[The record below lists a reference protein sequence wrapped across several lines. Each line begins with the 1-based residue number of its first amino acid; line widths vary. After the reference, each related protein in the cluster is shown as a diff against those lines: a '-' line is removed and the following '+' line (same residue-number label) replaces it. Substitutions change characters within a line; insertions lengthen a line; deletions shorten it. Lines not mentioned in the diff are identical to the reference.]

1 MKLAVVTGEASGD
14 LHAAEVIH
22 HLREIDPGLEVFGI
36 GGERLVEEGMDA
48 VHTIDE
54 LGVVGLFNVLKHYPM
69 LRRVFNDVLE
79 RIERERPD
87 AVLLVDYPD
96 FNLRLAK
103 KCKERGFKV
112 IYYISPQLWA
122 WRKGRIHH
130 IRRYVDHMMVIF
142 PFEEQLYR
150 DHGVPVTW
158 VGHPLL
164 DQLDEIRKVERP
176 LPDGDEPVRV
186 GMLPGSRRLEIDTLF
201 PPMLDAIDELSRRRR
216 VAPFVVRAT
225 TIAREQIDAH
235 LSQRAFAVEVR
246 SGRDRHAVADADIV
260 FCSSGT
266 ATLETA
272 IIGVP
277 LVVVYRLTR
286 LSYLLAKRLVKLPDF
301 SLVNIVAGR
310 RIVPEL
316 LQDEVNG
323 SAIAAKALELL
334 EPATHE
340 RMRRDLSELRGRLG
354 GRGAA
359 RRAAEKIATLAGPE
373 P

>member
-22 HLREIDPGLEVFGI
+22 NLREIDPGLEVFGI
-36 GGERLVEEGMDA
+36 GGERLVEQGMDA

-69 LRRVFNDVLE
+69 FKRVFDDVLE
-79 RIERERPD
+79 RIEKERPD

-103 KCKERGFKV
+103 ACKERGFRV

-142 PFEEQLYR
+142 PFEEQMYR
-150 DHGVPVTW
+150 EAGVPATY

-164 DQLDEIRKVERP
+164 DQLDEIRKDERP
-176 LPDGDEPVRV
+176 LPDVGDPLRV

-201 PPMLDAIDELSRRRR
+201 PPMLDAIEQLSCSRR
-216 VAPFVVRAT
+216 VEPFIVRAT
-225 TIAREQIDAH
+225 TISREQIEGH
-235 LSQRAFAVEVR
+235 LSKRAFAVEVR
-246 SGRDRHAVADADIV
+246 SGRDRGAVADADIV
-260 FCSSGT
+260 LCSSGT

-286 LSYLLAKRLVKLPDF
+286 LSYLLAKRLVKLPDI

-316 LQDEVNG
+316 LQGDVNG
-323 SAIAAKALELL
+323 RTIAATALDLL
-334 EPATHE
+334 RRDAYEQA
-340 RMRRDLSELRGRLG
+340 RRDLSELRGKLG

-359 RRAAEKIATLAGPE
+359 RRAAERIATLAGTE

>member
-22 HLREIDPGLEVFGI
+22 HLREIDPALRVFGI
-36 GGERLVEEGMDA
+36 GGERLVEQGLDA

-69 LRRVFNDVLE
+69 FKRVFNDVLR
-79 RIERERPD
+79 RIEEERPD

-103 KCKERGFKV
+103 KCRERGFRV

-130 IRRYVDHMMVIF
+130 IRAYVDHMMVIF
-142 PFEEQLYR
+142 PFEEQLYV
-150 DHGVPVTW
+150 DHGVPATY

-164 DQLDEIRKVERP
+164 DQLDEVRKLDRP
-176 LPDGDEPVRV
+176 LPGAGQPVRV
-186 GMLPGSRRLEIDTLF
+186 GMMPGSRRLEIDTLF
-201 PPMLDAIDELSRRRR
+201 PAMLDAVAVLSRTRP
-216 VAPFVVRAT
+216 VQPFVVKAT
-225 TIAREQIDAH
+225 TIDRTQLDAH
-235 LSQRAFAVEVR
+235 LTGRDLAVEVR
-246 SGRDRHAVADADIV
+246 SGRDRAAVADADLV
-260 FCSSGT
+260 LCSSGT

-277 LVVVYRLTR
+277 LVVVYRLTP

-323 SAIAAKALELL
+323 ESIATAARGLL
-334 EPATHE
+334 EPDVYT
-340 RMRRDLSELRGRLG
+340 RTLRDLSELRGKLG

-359 RRAAEKIATLAGPE
+359 RRAAEKIATLAASRP
-373 P
+373 

>member
-22 HLREIDPGLEVFGI
+22 NLREIVPSLSVFGI
-36 GGERLVEEGMDA
+36 GGERLIEEGLDP

-69 LRRVFNDVLE
+69 FKRVFSDVLS
-79 RIERERPD
+79 RIEKEKPD

-103 KCKERGFKV
+103 QCKERGFKV

-130 IRRYVDHMMVIF
+130 IRKYVDHMMVIF
-142 PFEEQLYR
+142 PFEEQLYV
-150 DHGVPVTW
+150 DHGVPATY

-164 DQLDEIRKVERP
+164 DQLDEVRKADKP
-176 LPDGDEPVRV
+176 LPSEGEPVRI
-186 GMLPGSRRLEIDTLF
+186 GMMPGSRRLEIDTLF
-201 PPMLDAIDELSRRRR
+201 PAMLDAVESIAKTRPVR
-216 VAPFVVRAT
+216 PFVVKAT
-225 TIAREQIDAH
+225 TIDRSQIDAQ
-235 LSQRAFAVEVR
+235 LASRSIDVEVR
-246 SGRDRHAVADADIV
+246 TGRDRAAVADADIV

-277 LVVVYRLTR
+277 LVVVYRLTP
-286 LSYLLAKRLVKLPDF
+286 LSYMLAKRLVKLPDF
-301 SLVNIVAGR
+301 SLVNIVAER

-323 SAIAAKALELL
+323 EAIAKAALGVLD
-334 EPATHE
+334 PDRYAATLK
-340 RMRRDLSELRGRLG
+340 DLSELRGRLG

-359 RRAAEKIATLAGPE
+359 RRAAEKIATLAASV
-373 P
+373 